1 MKFILLGGTI
11 DSFYD
16 TDSCTAVPYKHSVI
30 EGYLRDTVGADL
42 TGVSFNEI
50 CMKDSRAVTDE
61 DRQAICEIIEASEEK
76 EFVVTHG
83 TYTLFETAKFIEEHL
98 RRKDVTVTVTGALI
112 PLLGFSPTDAG
123 FNLGASMANSRF
135 NNPGIW
141 VFIKGRAVR
150 ASEAVTLHTK

>member
-30 EGYLRDTVGADL
+30 EGYLRDTVCADL
-42 TGVSFNEI
+42 SQVSFDEV

-61 DRQAICEIIEASEEK
+61 DRKAICEIIEASNEK

-83 TYTLFETAKFIEEHL
+83 TYTLFETAQFIERNL
-98 RRKDVTVTVTGALI
+98 KKKDVKVTVTGALI

-123 FNLGASMANSRF
+123 FNLGAAMMNSRF
-135 NNPGIW
+135 NEAGVW